1 MKVTILKKTI
11 KEGVSSRTGNEYK
24 IRSLFVKFTD
34 SEIYD
39 KIVAKLKKDGADDEQ
54 IERFCKPSEYKG
66 EVNYTFGLNCS
77 KFTFERVQA
86 FGELD
91 ALIDFKLNDSG
102 FINAKIA
109 IKDRLE
115 QVLNYT
121 EPLINSEEEMV
132 EGWFMKDNVPE
143 PISEKSDLETESTGN
158 EETPPIP
165 PMPKQTEVDIEADL
179 LPF

>member
-1 MKVTILKKTI
+1 MKVTILKKMI

-24 IRSLFVKFTD
+24 IKSLFVKFTD
-34 SEIYD
+34 SKIYD
-39 KIVAKLKKDGADDEQ
+39 KIVAKLERDGASIEQ
-54 IERFCKPSEYKG
+54 IERFCKPNEYKG
-66 EVNYTFGLNCS
+66 EVNYAFGLNCS

-109 IKDRLE
+109 VKDRLE

-121 EPLINSEEEMV
+121 EPIGSEDEVV
-132 EGWFMKDNVPE
+132 EGWFMKDAPKPV
-143 PISEKSDLETESTGN
+143 SEKSDLHTESTGSEKN
-158 EETPPIP
+158 PPIP
-165 PMPKQTEVDIEADL
+165 PMPNITAGEVDD

>member
-1 MKVTILKKTI
+1 MKVTIIKKTI
-11 KEGVSSRTGNEYK
+11 KEGVSPRTGNEYK

-34 SEIYD
+34 SKIYD

-54 IERFCKPSEYKG
+54 IERFCRPNEYKG
-66 EVNYTFGLNCS
+66 EVNYAFGLNCS

-109 IKDRLE
+109 VKDRLE

-121 EPLINSEEEMV
+121 EPTESAEEVV
-132 EGWFMKDNVPE
+132 EGWATKAPAPAPASESELKAESTN
-143 PISEKSDLETESTGN
+143 SEK
-158 EETPPIP
+158 TPPIP
-165 PMPKQTEVDIEADL
+165 PMPEPTAEDTEEV

>member
-1 MKVTILKKTI
+1 MKVTILKKMI
-11 KEGVSSRTGNEYK
+11 KEGVSPRTGNEYK

-39 KIVAKLKKDGADDEQ
+39 KIVAKLERDGASIEQ
-54 IERFCKPSEYKG
+54 IERFCKPNEYKG
-66 EVNYTFGLNCS
+66 EVNYAFGLNCS

-109 IKDRLE
+109 IKDRIE
-115 QVLNYT
+115 QVLEYI
-121 EPLINSEEEMV
+121 EPAESAEEVV
-132 EGWFMKDNVPE
+132 EGWAMKGDLPKKATVSK
-143 PISEKSDLETESTGN
+143 SELETESTKT
-158 EETPPIP
+158 EVIP
-165 PMPKQTEVDIEADL
+165 PMPIPTVEDTEFE

>member
-11 KEGVSSRTGNEYK
+11 KEGVSPRTGNEYK

-39 KIVAKLKKDGADDEQ
+39 KIVAKLERDGASIEQ
-54 IERFCKPSEYKG
+54 IERFCKPNEYKG
-66 EVNYTFGLNCS
+66 EVNYAFGLNCS

-109 IKDRLE
+109 IKDRIE
-115 QVLNYT
+115 QVLEYI
-121 EPLINSEEEMV
+121 EPAESAEEVV
-132 EGWFMKDNVPE
+132 EGWATKAPAPVPV
-143 PISEKSDLETESTGN
+143 SEKSDLSTESTGS
-158 EETPPIP
+158 EKIPPIP
-165 PMPKQTEVDIEADL
+165 PMPIPTAEEDENG

>member
-1 MKVTILKKTI
+1 MKVTIIKKTI
-11 KEGVSSRTGNEYK
+11 KEGVSPRTGNEYK

-34 SEIYD
+34 SKIYD

-66 EVNYTFGLNCS
+66 EINYVFTLNCS

-109 IKDRLE
+109 VKDRLE

-121 EPLINSEEEMV
+121 EPIGSEDEVV
-132 EGWFMKDNVPE
+132 EGWFMKDAPKPV
-143 PISEKSDLETESTGN
+143 SEKSDIHTESTGS
-158 EETPPIP
+158 EKTPPIP
-165 PMPKQTEVDIEADL
+165 PMPDLKADEDDVN

>member
-11 KEGVSSRTGNEYK
+11 KEGISPRTGNEYK
-24 IRSLFVKFTD
+24 IRNLFVKFTD
-34 SEIYD
+34 TEIYD

-66 EVNYTFGLNCS
+66 EVNYTFGLDCS
-77 KFTFERVQA
+77 KFTFDRVQA

-91 ALIDFKLNDSG
+91 ALIDFKLNDNG

-121 EPLINSEEEMV
+121 EPIGSEEEVV
-132 EGWFMKDNVPE
+132 EGWATKTKAPDPV
-143 PISEKSDLETESTGN
+143 SEKSDLETEPTKT
-158 EETPPIP
+158 EVIP
-165 PMPKQTEVDIEADL
+165 PMPNITAEDIDNQ

>member
-24 IRSLFVKFTD
+24 IRNLFVKFTD
-34 SEIYD
+34 PKIYD
-39 KIVAKLKKDGADDEQ
+39 KIVAKLKRDGADDEQ
-54 IERFCKPSEYKG
+54 IERFCKPSEYNG
-66 EVNYTFGLNCS
+66 EVNYTFWLNCS

-91 ALIDFKLNDSG
+91 ALIDFKLNNSG
-102 FINAKIA
+102 FINAKIV

-115 QVLNYT
+115 QVLNYIEPT
-121 EPLINSEEEMV
+121 ESAEEIV
-132 EGWFMKDNVPE
+132 EGWATKAPD
-143 PISEKSDLETESTGN
+143 PISEKPDLETEPTKT
-158 EETPPIP
+158 EVIP
-165 PMPKQTEVDIEADL
+165 PMPNITAEDDEFE

>member
-11 KEGVSSRTGNEYK
+11 KEGVSPRTGNEYK

-34 SEIYD
+34 PKIYD
-39 KIVAKLKKDGADDEQ
+39 KIVAKLKRDGADDEQ
-54 IERFCKPSEYKG
+54 IERFCKPNEYKG
-66 EVNYTFGLNCS
+66 EVNYAFGLNCS

-109 IKDRLE
+109 IKDRIE
-115 QVLNYT
+115 QVLEYI
-121 EPLINSEEEMV
+121 EPAESAEEVV
-132 EGWFMKDNVPE
+132 EGWATKTKAPDPV
-143 PISEKSDLETESTGN
+143 SEKSDLETESTKT
-158 EETPPIP
+158 EVIP
-165 PMPKQTEVDIEADL
+165 PMPIPTAEEDENG

>member
-11 KEGVSSRTGNEYK
+11 KEGVSSRTGNDYK

-39 KIVAKLKKDGADDEQ
+39 KIVAKLERDGASIEQ
-54 IERFCKPSEYKG
+54 IERFCKPSEYNG
-66 EVNYTFGLNCS
+66 EVNYAFGLNCS
-77 KFTFERVQA
+77 KFTFESVQA

-109 IKDRLE
+109 IKDRVE
-115 QVLNYT
+115 QVLNYIEPT
-121 EPLINSEEEMV
+121 ESGKEVV
-132 EGWFMKDNVPE
+132 EGWAMKQNVPK
-143 PISEKSDLETESTGN
+143 PFSEKSDLETESTKT
-158 EETPPIP
+158 EVVP
-165 PMPKQTEVDIEADL
+165 PMPIIAEGDIDNQ

>member
-1 MKVTILKKTI
+1 MKVTIIKKTI
-11 KEGVSSRTGNEYK
+11 KEGVSPRTGNEYK

-39 KIVAKLKKDGADDEQ
+39 KIVSKLERDGASIEQ
-54 IERFCKPSEYKG
+54 IERFCKPNEYKG
-66 EVNYTFGLNCS
+66 EVNYAFGLNCS

-109 IKDRLE
+109 VKDRIE
-115 QVLNYT
+115 QVLEYIEPT
-121 EPLINSEEEMV
+121 ESAEEVV
-132 EGWFMKDNVPE
+132 EGWATKTKAPA
-143 PISEKSDLETESTGN
+143 PASEAEAELEAESTKA
-158 EETPPIP
+158 EVIP
-165 PMPKQTEVDIEADL
+165 PMPIPTAEEIDNQ

>member
-11 KEGVSSRTGNEYK
+11 KEGVSPRTGNEYK
-24 IRSLFVKFTD
+24 IRGLFVKFTD

-39 KIVAKLKKDGADDEQ
+39 KIVAKLKKDGADEEQ

-66 EVNYTFGLNCS
+66 EVNYAFGLNCS

-109 IKDRLE
+109 VKDRLE
-115 QVLNYT
+115 QVLDYI
-121 EPLINSEEEMV
+121 EPTGSDEEVV
-132 EGWFMKDNVPE
+132 EGWFMKDAPK
-143 PISEKSDLETESTGN
+143 PISEKSDLEAESTGSEKN
-158 EETPPIP
+158 PPIP
-165 PMPKQTEVDIEADL
+165 PMPIPTADDDE

>member
-11 KEGVSSRTGNEYK
+11 KEGVSPRTGNEYK
-24 IRSLFVKFTD
+24 IKSLFVKFTD

-39 KIVAKLKKDGADDEQ
+39 KIVSKLERDGASIEQ
-54 IERFCKPSEYKG
+54 IERFCKPNEYKG
-66 EVNYTFGLNCS
+66 EVNYAFGLNCS

-102 FINAKIA
+102 YINAKIA
-109 IKDRLE
+109 IKDRVE
-115 QVLNYT
+115 QVLEYI
-121 EPLINSEEEMV
+121 EPAGGAEEIV
-132 EGWFMKDNVPE
+132 EGWATKTKAPA
-143 PISEKSDLETESTGN
+143 PASETETESDLETESTK
-158 EETPPIP
+158 TVIIP
-165 PMPKQTEVDIEADL
+165 PMPIIAPDEVDD

>member
-1 MKVTILKKTI
+1 MKVTIIKKTI
-11 KEGVSSRTGNEYK
+11 KEGVSPRTGNEYK
-24 IRSLFVKFTD
+24 IRNLFVKFTD

-66 EVNYTFGLNCS
+66 EINYAFGLNCS
-77 KFTFERVQA
+77 SFTFERVQA

-109 IKDRLE
+109 IKDRIE
-115 QVLNYT
+115 QVLEYI
-121 EPLINSEEEMV
+121 EPAESAEEVV
-132 EGWFMKDNVPE
+132 EGWATKTKAPDPVSKSESELEAEPTNPE
-143 PISEKSDLETESTGN
+143 I
-158 EETPPIP
+158 IP
-165 PMPKQTEVDIEADL
+165 PMPIPTAGEIDTE

>member
-1 MKVTILKKTI
+1 MKVTIIKKTI
-11 KEGVSSRTGNEYK
+11 KEGVSPRTGNEYK

-34 SEIYD
+34 SKIYD

-54 IERFCKPSEYKG
+54 IERFCRPNEYNG
-66 EVNYTFGLNCS
+66 EVNYAFGLNCS

-109 IKDRLE
+109 VKDRLE

-121 EPLINSEEEMV
+121 EPVGSEDEVV
-132 EGWFMKDNVPE
+132 EGWATKAPAPAPASESELKAEATN
-143 PISEKSDLETESTGN
+143 SEK
-158 EETPPIP
+158 TPPIP
-165 PMPKQTEVDIEADL
+165 PMPELMTDDSETP

>member
-11 KEGVSSRTGNEYK
+11 KEGVSPRTGNEYK
-24 IRSLFVKFTD
+24 IRGLFVKFTD
-34 SEIYD
+34 PKIYD

-66 EVNYTFGLNCS
+66 EVNYAFRLDCS

-91 ALIDFKLNDSG
+91 ALIDFNLNDSG

-109 IKDRLE
+109 VKDRLE
-115 QVLNYT
+115 QVLDYI
-121 EPLINSEEEMV
+121 EPTGSDEEVV
-132 EGWFMKDNVPE
+132 EGWFMKDAPKPV
-143 PISEKSDLETESTGN
+143 SEKSDLNTESTWS
-158 EETPPIP
+158 EKTP
-165 PMPKQTEVDIEADL
+165 PMPPMPELMADDSETP

>member
-11 KEGVSSRTGNEYK
+11 KEGVSPRTGNEYK

-39 KIVAKLKKDGADDEQ
+39 KIVSKLERDGASIEQ
-54 IERFCKPSEYKG
+54 IERFCKPNEYKG
-66 EVNYTFGLNCS
+66 EVNYAFGLNCS

-109 IKDRLE
+109 VKDRIE
-115 QVLNYT
+115 QVLEYIEPT
-121 EPLINSEEEMV
+121 ESAEEVV
-132 EGWFMKDNVPE
+132 EGWATKTKAPA
-143 PISEKSDLETESTGN
+143 PASEAEAELEAESTKA
-158 EETPPIP
+158 EVIP
-165 PMPKQTEVDIEADL
+165 PMPIPTAEEIDNQ

>member
-1 MKVTILKKTI
+1 MKVTIIKKTI
-11 KEGVSSRTGNEYK
+11 KEGVSARTGNEYK

-34 SEIYD
+34 SKIYD

-54 IERFCKPSEYKG
+54 IERFCKPSEYNG
-66 EVNYTFGLNCS
+66 EVNYAFGLNCS

-109 IKDRLE
+109 VKDRIE
-115 QVLNYT
+115 QVLNYI
-121 EPLINSEEEMV
+121 EPAESEEEVV
-132 EGWFMKDNVPE
+132 EGWATKAPDPVSE
-143 PISEKSDLETESTGN
+143 SESELKAESTISET
-158 EETPPIP
+158 TPPIP
-165 PMPKQTEVDIEADL
+165 PMPELTAEDDEEP

>member
-11 KEGVSSRTGNEYK
+11 KEGVSDKTGKYYK
-24 IRSLFVKFTD
+24 IRSLFVKFPD

-39 KIVAKLKKDGADDEQ
+39 KIVAKLERDGASIQQ
-54 IERFCKPSEYKG
+54 IERFCKLNEYRG
-66 EVNYTFGLNCS
+66 EEDYVFWMNCS
-77 KFTFERVQA
+77 EFTFERVQA

-91 ALIDFKLNDSG
+91 ALIDFSLNDSG
-102 FINAKIA
+102 YINAKIA

-121 EPLINSEEEMV
+121 EPSEVVVEEVV
-132 EGWFMKDNVPE
+132 EGWTTKAPA
-143 PISEKSDLETESTGN
+143 PASESDLETESTKS
-158 EETPPIP
+158 EVIP
-165 PMPKQTEVDIEADL
+165 PMPIIAPEEVDD

>member
-11 KEGVSSRTGNEYK
+11 KEGISPRTGSEYK

-34 SEIYD
+34 PEIYD
-39 KIVAKLKKDGADDEQ
+39 KIVAKLKRDGADDEQ

-91 ALIDFKLNDSG
+91 ALIEFNLNDSG
-102 FINAKIA
+102 FVNAKIA
-109 IKDRLE
+109 VKDRIE

-121 EPLINSEEEMV
+121 EPTGSEEEVV
-132 EGWFMKDNVPE
+132 EGWATKAPKPV
-143 PISEKSDLETESTGN
+143 SEKSDLHTESTGS
-158 EETPPIP
+158 EKTTPIP
-165 PMPKQTEVDIEADL
+165 PMPELIADDNYDD

>member
-11 KEGVSSRTGNEYK
+11 KEGVSPKTGNEYK

-34 SEIYD
+34 PEIYD
-39 KIVAKLKKDGADDEQ
+39 KIVAKLKRDGADDEQ

-66 EVNYTFGLNCS
+66 EVNYAFGLNCS

-102 FINAKIA
+102 FINAKIVV
-109 IKDRLE
+109 KDRIE

-121 EPLINSEEEMV
+121 EPSESAEEVV
-132 EGWFMKDNVPE
+132 EGWATKAPD
-143 PISEKSDLETESTGN
+143 PISEKPDLETEPTKT
-158 EETPPIP
+158 EVIP
-165 PMPKQTEVDIEADL
+165 PMLIPAEENNGFG

>member
-11 KEGVSSRTGNEYK
+11 KEGVSSRTGNDYK

-39 KIVAKLKKDGADDEQ
+39 KIVAKLERDGASIEQ

-66 EVNYTFGLNCS
+66 EVNYAFGLNCS

-91 ALIDFKLNDSG
+91 ALIEFKLNDSG

-109 IKDRLE
+109 VKDRIE
-115 QVLNYT
+115 QVLEYI
-121 EPLINSEEEMV
+121 EPSESVDEV
-132 EGWFMKDNVPE
+132 VGGWATKTKAPAPV
-143 PISEKSDLETESTGN
+143 SESESELEAESTK
-158 EETPPIP
+158 TDVIP
-165 PMPKQTEVDIEADL
+165 PMPIPTAEDIDNQ

>member
-11 KEGVSSRTGNEYK
+11 KEGISPRTGNEYK
-24 IRSLFVKFTD
+24 IRNLFVKFTD
-34 SEIYD
+34 PEIYD
-39 KIVAKLKKDGADDEQ
+39 KIVAKLKRDGADDEQ

-66 EVNYTFGLNCS
+66 EVNYAFWLNCS

-109 IKDRLE
+109 VKDKLE
-115 QVLNYT
+115 QVLNYI
-121 EPLINSEEEMV
+121 EPIGSEDEIV
-132 EGWFMKDNVPE
+132 EGWFMKDAPK
-143 PISEKSDLETESTGN
+143 PISEKLDLNTESTKT
-158 EETPPIP
+158 EEIPPIP
-165 PMPKQTEVDIEADL
+165 PMPEQIAGGDYDN